1 LLSLSEAN
9 KEAAGSPVRRERLI
23 DVKRFC
29 KLNRIPLL
37 YFHWERR
44 EGIDYFGRH
53 YLISRNPRRYKVKIL
68 LETKADR

>member
-1 LLSLSEAN
+1 
-9 KEAAGSPVRRERLI
+9 LI